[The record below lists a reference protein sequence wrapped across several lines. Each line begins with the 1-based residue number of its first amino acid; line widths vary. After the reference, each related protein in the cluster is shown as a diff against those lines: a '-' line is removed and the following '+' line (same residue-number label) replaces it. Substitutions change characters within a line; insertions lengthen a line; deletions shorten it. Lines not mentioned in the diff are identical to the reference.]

1 MDIIGEGFDKFA
13 DAYNI
18 VILLTLSIVSRDSS
32 GQRLINPPLP
42 PQKRN
47 HVASVRSSI
56 TCILRRGDEDVI

>member
-42 PQKRN
+42 PKKEIMS
-47 HVASVRSSI
+47 H
-56 TCILRRGDEDVI
+56 E

>member
-32 GQRLINPPLP
+32 GQRLIKAPPLP
-42 PQKRN
+42 PKTEIMS
-47 HVASVRSSI
+47 H
-56 TCILRRGDEDVI
+56 E